1 MSPDPLV
8 PSGSSKDLDA
18 SGGAGAARPGPG
30 SPTRRVV
37 LGSAAGAAVL
47 GLTRVSSAT
56 ASSVPGGP
64 DTRHVAYREWS
75 GPQLAVGAFD
85 GTREYVDPFD
95 PTATPATYDVATWVS
110 PVVRPGF
117 GLTELVSSWNAD
129 TPGRSWVEVSVR
141 GRSGG
146 VATKEYV
153 LGRWARYDPADGG
166 GIHRTSLN
174 GQGDTVA
181 TVYTDTLATR
191 SGHTLE
197 SWQLVVRL
205 MRPTGTGQTPR
216 LRSVGAMASALPDA
230 DRVPRS
236 PNGRGCGITLDVPPF
251 SQERH
256 IGHFPQWDNGGEA
269 WCSPTSTSMVLA
281 YWGAGPR
288 QDETAWVTEAI
299 PDETDPQVD
308 FAARNVYDYTYDG
321 AGNWPFNAA
330 YAATRPRMRA
340 FVTRLRSLTE
350 AEEFI
355 AAGIPLVT
363 SVSFKKGELDGA
375 GYGTNGHLMVVVGF
389 TPEGD
394 VVCNDPAS
402 HLVRDNGQ
410 VRVTYD
416 REQFENTW
424 VPHSGGIVYVIHPQD
439 HPLPAPPRP
448 ERNW

>member
-1 MSPDPLV
+1 MSQSLV
-8 PSGSSKDLDA
+8 PPA
-18 SGGAGAARPGPG
+18 G
-30 SPTRRVV
+30 SPSRRVL
-37 LGSAAGAAVL
+37 LGSAAGLTLVGVAGTGTARAGTLTAA
-47 GLTRVSSAT
+47 
-56 ASSVPGGP
+56 GGP
-64 DTRHVAYREWS
+64 GSSDTSDRHVSYREWS
-75 GPQLAVGAFD
+75 GRDLCPGRFTGRRD
-85 GTREYVDPFD
+85 YVDPFD
-95 PTATPATYDVATWVS
+95 ATATSRSYDVATWVS

-129 TPGRSWVEVSVR
+129 TPGASWVEISVR

-153 LGRWARYDPADGG
+153 LGRWCRYDPAQGG
-166 GIHRTSLN
+166 GIHRTSVD

-191 SGHTLE
+191 SGHVLDE
-197 SWQLVVRL
+197 WQLVVRL
-205 MRPTGTGQTPR
+205 MRPTGTRHTPR

-230 DRVPRS
+230 PRVPRS
-236 PNGRGCGITLDVPPF
+236 PNGRARGRVLDVPTF
-251 SQERH
+251 SQEKH

-288 QDETAWVTEAI
+288 HDETTWVTEAL
-299 PDETDPQVD
+299 PAETDPQVD
-308 FAARNVYDYTYDG
+308 FAARNVHDYTYDG
-321 AGNWPFNAA
+321 CGNWPFNAA

-389 TPEGD
+389 TRDGD

-402 HLVRDNGQ
+402 HLLRDNSQ
-410 VRVTYD
+410 VRVVYD
-416 REQFENTW
+416 REQFENVW
-424 VPHSGGIVYVIHPQD
+424 VPHSGGIAYVIHPERRR
-439 HPLPAPPRP
+439 LPRAPRHEP
-448 ERNW
+448 NW

>member
-1 MSPDPLV
+1 MSRSPI
-8 PSGSSKDLDA
+8 PSAA
-18 SGGAGAARPGPG
+18 SP
-30 SPTRRVV
+30 SRRLV
-37 LGSAAGAAVL
+37 LGSAAGATLVGIAGAGVA
-47 GLTRVSSAT
+47 TAASAPTVPAAAPVSS
-56 ASSVPGGP
+56 PHY
-64 DTRHVAYREWS
+64 DTGDRHISYREWNGRELHVGRFS
-75 GPQLAVGAFD
+75 GRRD
-85 GTREYVDPFD
+85 YVDPFD
-95 PTATPATYDVATWVS
+95 PTATSRSYDVATWVS

-129 TPGRSWVEVSVR
+129 TPGGSWVEVSVR
-141 GRSGG
+141 GRSNG

-153 LGRWARYDPADGG
+153 LGRWCRYDPDQGG
-166 GIHRTSLN
+166 GIHRTSVN

-191 SGHTLE
+191 SGRVLDE
-197 SWQLVVRL
+197 WQLVVRL
-205 MRPTGTGQTPR
+205 MRPTGTRQAPR
-216 LRSVGAMASALPDA
+216 LRSVGAMASALPD
-230 DRVPRS
+230 DPRVPRS
-236 PNGRGCGITLDVPPF
+236 PNGRARGRVLDVPTF
-251 SQERH
+251 SQEKH

-288 QDETAWVTEAI
+288 RDETAWVTDAL

-321 AGNWPFNAA
+321 AGNWPFNPA
-330 YAATRPRMRA
+330 YAATRPGMRG

-363 SVSFKKGELDGA
+363 SVSFKKGELEGA
-375 GYGTNGHLMVVVGF
+375 GYGTNGHLMVIVGF

-402 HLVRDNGQ
+402 HLVRDNSQ
-410 VRVTYD
+410 VRVVYD
-416 REQFENTW
+416 REQFENVW
-424 VPHSGGIVYVIHPQD
+424 VPHSGGIVYVIHPER
-439 HPLPAPPRP
+439 HRLPRPPRNEP
-448 ERNW
+448 NW